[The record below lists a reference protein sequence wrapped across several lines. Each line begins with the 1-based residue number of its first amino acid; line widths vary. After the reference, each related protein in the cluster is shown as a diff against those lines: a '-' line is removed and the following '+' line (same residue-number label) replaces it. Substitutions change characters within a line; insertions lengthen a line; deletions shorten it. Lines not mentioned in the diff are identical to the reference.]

1 MDKGLV
7 RLGMA
12 TRDERW
18 KRLHNVYQMLKEK
31 EWIQAG
37 KGSDANRSYIR

>member
-12 TRDERW
+12 TREERW
-18 KRLHNVYQMLKEK
+18 EGLHSVSQTLKEK

-37 KGSDANRSYIR
+37 KGPNANRSYIR

>member
-7 RLGMA
+7 RLGMV
-12 TRDERW
+12 TRYERW
-18 KRLHNVYQMLKEK
+18 EGLHSVYRTLKEK

-37 KGSDANRSYIR
+37 KGPNANWSYIR